1 MSRPHNVN
9 MGPVRLYWQALV
21 AMSGAILLWTAQ
33 SAGALPWPAPT
44 GASLAG
50 LLALVAVTRV
60 TGEMGLLF
68 QRRLRYAIAGVAIAA
83 GSWFAAVSVLS
94 HRPDLLLLGALH
106 IATAWLAAYGEP
118 DPAERR
124 LGILVL
130 AGAMMALSV
139 IALSAGSLYAY
150 TPMFTA
156 TALVGAGVL
165 VVGFARPPSTP
176 EPRQ

>member
-1 MSRPHNVN
+1 
-9 MGPVRLYWQALV
+9 LV
-21 AMSGAILLWTAQ
+21 ALFGALLLWTAQ

-50 LLALVAVTRV
+50 LLMLVAVTRV
-60 TGEMGLLF
+60 TGEMGLPF

-83 GSWFAAVSVLS
+83 GSWFAGVSVLS
-94 HRPDLLLLGALH
+94 QRPDLLLLGALH

-118 DPAERR
+118 DPKERR

-130 AGAMMALSV
+130 AGAMIALSL
-139 IALSAGSLYAY
+139 IALSAGSLNAY

-165 VVGFARPPSTP
+165 VIGFAHTPGTSEPP
-176 EPRQ
+176 R